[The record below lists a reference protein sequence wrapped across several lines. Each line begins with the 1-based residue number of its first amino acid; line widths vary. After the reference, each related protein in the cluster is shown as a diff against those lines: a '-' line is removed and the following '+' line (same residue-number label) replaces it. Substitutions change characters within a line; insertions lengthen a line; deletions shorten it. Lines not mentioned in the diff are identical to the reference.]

1 MKKYK
6 VKGIEVDDDVVS
18 PYGLDT
24 AEELTK
30 ILSEE
35 LAKQIDREILKSMG
49 IFDRNIRRKNSIQK
63 IFNDEAREIR

>member
-1 MKKYK
+1 MKRYK
-6 VKGIEVDDDVVS
+6 VRKIKVDDNVLN

-35 LAKQIDREILKSMG
+35 LAKQIDKEILKRLG
-49 IFDRNIRRKNSIQK
+49 VFERPIRRKNSIQK
-63 IFNDEAREIR
+63 IFNV